1 METNNTKMHILNDYW
16 YQCGTNI
23 EDLKKAV
30 KQKDASTIHY
40 KIKSDDLCLISLLTK
55 DDIELIKQDS
65 GGNFLTSGIAYA
77 IDADHYYAV
86 KLQPGVPAS
95 VCKLQKKNLGAL
107 SGEIQESQMLVRLP
121 FPVKDGTVYNRTV
134 SVSPKTFINSLS
146 CITGIGGSSIQNHS
160 LHRDMHFRN
169 GLKDI
174 GNKAITILGEQSED
188 GLFKVFSV
196 RSGKYE
202 SIPQSTLI
210 DSIEMLSHS
219 LHAPVMKEWY
229 MDHFGTAVLVD
240 FPTLATEVNKAYHLN
255 NKLIPGMRIA
265 TSDTGHSC
273 FKVSATWRMEGT
285 IGIVYSGETFAVK
298 HIGEI
303 DPQSI
308 VKRVDD
314 TIFKNYTKLPKAL
327 QEQTTVCLN
336 ADQALMAM
344 QSAMEDLGITKLI
357 GKKRSN
363 QELLSFRQTLKPI
376 VQYSGYDVVCAIFG
390 LADRCSIFMTDALQT
405 NIGKSAYYDFRRFSR
420 M

>member
-16 YQCGTNI
+16 YQKGTDI

-30 KQKDASTIHY
+30 KRKDASTIHY

-55 DDIELIKQDS
+55 NDIELIKQDS

-146 CITGIGGSSIQNHS
+146 CITGIGGNSIQNHS
-160 LHRDMHFRN
+160 LYRDMHFRS

-174 GNKAITILGEQSED
+174 GNRAITILGEQSED

-229 MDHFGTAVLVD
+229 MDHFGTTVLVE
-240 FPTLATEVNKAYHLN
+240 FPTLAKEVNESYKLN
-255 NKLIPGMRIA
+255 DKLIPGMYIA

-273 FKVSATWRMEGT
+273 FRVSATWRMEGT
-285 IGIVYSGETFAVK
+285 TGIFCSGETFAVK

-314 TIFKNYTKLPKAL
+314 TIFKNHTKLPAAL
-327 QEQTTVCLN
+327 QEQATVCLN
-336 ADQALMAM
+336 ADQAIMAM
-344 QSAMEDLGITKLI
+344 RAALEDLGITKAI

-363 QELLSFRQTLKPI
+363 QEIISFGQSLKPI
-376 VQYSGYDVVCAIFG
+376 VRYSGYDVVRAIFA
-390 LADRCSIFMTDALQT
+390 LTESCRIFMTDTLQT
-405 NIGKSAYYDFRRFSR
+405 NIGKSAYYNFRRFSG